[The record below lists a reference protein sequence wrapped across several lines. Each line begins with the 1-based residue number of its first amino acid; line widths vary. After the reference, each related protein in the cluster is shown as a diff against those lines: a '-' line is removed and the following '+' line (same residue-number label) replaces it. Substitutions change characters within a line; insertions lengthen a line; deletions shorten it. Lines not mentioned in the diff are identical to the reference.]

1 MTHAAYVYDI
11 EHVIVDNLQFMT
23 SYVRYR
29 FMLMLNVLDT
39 AGQMTSYLFLWFEGL
54 YISFHTLKS
63 WILQFP
69 FSRGDDRF
77 FTQNHVISALR
88 NFASTKNVHV
98 TLVIHPRK
106 VCWRAH
112 LNIHVCMSHIHIR
125 LQIYSITWFQ
135 IVVSLLQEYRR
146 MPSEFSIVYLQ
157 RRCGRLRVSK
167 YDLEFII
174 AQSPEE

>member
-23 SYVRYR
+23 SYVRYSY
-29 FMLMLNVLDT
+29 MYLNVCHASVDQIAYFIFSSDSKNVIFYSLRRWI
-39 AGQMTSYLFLWFEGL
+39 LWF
-54 YISFHTLKS
+54 S
-63 WILQFP
+63 

-106 VCWRAH
+106 VCLRAH
-112 LNIHVCMSHIHIR
+112 FVIISVRHEHIIWRFSLFH
-125 LQIYSITWFQ
+125 
-135 IVVSLLQEYRR
+135 IVVFSLQEDQGMRTL
-146 MPSEFSIVYLQ
+146 PWLH
-157 RRCGRLRVSK
+157 
-167 YDLEFII
+167 
-174 AQSPEE
+174 

>member
-23 SYVRYR
+23 SYVRYNI
-29 FMLMLNVLDT
+29 MWNVSLENV
-39 AGQMTSYLFLWFEGL
+39 GQLTSFIFSPHSKKNFIFY
-54 YISFHTLKS
+54 TLRS
-63 WILQFP
+63 CFFLQFP

-106 VCWRAH
+106 VCQRAH
-112 LNIHVCMSHIHIR
+112 LNIHVCMSR
-125 LQIYSITWFQ
+125 TYMYVCRYTA
-135 IVVSLLQEYRR
+135 Y
-146 MPSEFSIVYLQ
+146 FSIVVLPFCLCKNIGDCQ
-157 RRCGRLRVSK
+157 NFRCVLATLLWEIKNWWTLFRN
-167 YDLEFII
+167 
-174 AQSPEE
+174 